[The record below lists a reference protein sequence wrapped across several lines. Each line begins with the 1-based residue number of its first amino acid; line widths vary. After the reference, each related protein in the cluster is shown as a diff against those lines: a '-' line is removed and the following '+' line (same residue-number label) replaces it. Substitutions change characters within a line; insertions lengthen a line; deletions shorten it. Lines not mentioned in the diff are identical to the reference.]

1 MKKTRIING
10 LIAVAIL
17 AALSMHAACNTSG
30 WPLVGEVFGWSIIV
44 GILYLVVDNR
54 IKERN
59 AQ

>member
-1 MKKTRIING
+1 MKKTRIIIG
-10 LIAVAIL
+10 LIAVIIL
-17 AALSMHAACNTSG
+17 AALSMNAACNTSG
-30 WPLVGEVFGWSIIV
+30 WSLVGEVFGWSIIV